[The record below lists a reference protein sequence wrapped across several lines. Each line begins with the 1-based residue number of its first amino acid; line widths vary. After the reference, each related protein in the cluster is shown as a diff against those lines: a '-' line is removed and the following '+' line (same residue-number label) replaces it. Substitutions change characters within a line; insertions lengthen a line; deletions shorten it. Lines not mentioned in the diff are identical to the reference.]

1 MICRWCSACS
11 VNRECILDLHHS
23 ENRLEPAEIS
33 KKISHFTVLGPGL
46 CLLIETEVYV
56 YQLLIE
62 KLSNL
67 LLPSSLAQEH
77 KLQCLSH
84 FLLMFFWMFLWV
96 MSEWVTRATD
106 NCITQKRKRKFSLFC
121 LCEDSVCLK
130 TDHTEYLFEKDLIFF
145 PIYTSYTSNFTSFF
159 PPLLFWLLLVW
170 FADLWV
176 VLSEVRWYESTF
188 LLLFSWRTAL
198 SLWFT

>member
-67 LLPSSLAQEH
+67 LLPSSLDQ
-77 KLQCLSH
+77 LQCLSH
-84 FLLMFFWMFLWV
+84 FFSHIFLNV
-96 MSEWVTRATD
+96 
-106 NCITQKRKRKFSLFC
+106 
-121 LCEDSVCLK
+121 
-130 TDHTEYLFEKDLIFF
+130 
-145 PIYTSYTSNFTSFF
+145 
-159 PPLLFWLLLVW
+159 LVGH
-170 FADLWV
+170 
-176 VLSEVRWYESTF
+176 E
-188 LLLFSWRTAL
+188 
-198 SLWFT
+198 